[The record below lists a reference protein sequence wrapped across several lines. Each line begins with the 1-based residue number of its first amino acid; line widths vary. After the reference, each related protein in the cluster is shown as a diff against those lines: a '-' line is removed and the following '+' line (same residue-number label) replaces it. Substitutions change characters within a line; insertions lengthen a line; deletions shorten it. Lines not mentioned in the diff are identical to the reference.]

1 MIKFSKYNSCGN
13 DFIIIDNRLKQFSNT
28 LRISSVIMSN
38 QSYIKSLC
46 DRKTGIGADGLIL
59 IDLPTNPKSL
69 YFMTYYNSDGLV
81 SSFCGNGSM
90 CCAHFISSIGIA
102 GPEPF
107 SSGHFETNLGLF
119 SFEVDINNNKSKVS
133 LVDVTDFKTDF
144 NGTFI
149 DTGSPH
155 YVMFKNQLN
164 NMDVNKEGAEI
175 RYSKRFRIEGTNV
188 TFAQF
193 INNNL
198 FIRTYER
205 GVEAE
210 TLSCG
215 TGAVAAALCAFVNG
229 FITVSE
235 VLVKTK
241 GGDLKVSFKKNSDT
255 FSDIYLQSEIEKN
268 FEGLLPKI

>member
-28 LRISSVIMSN
+28 LRISSVIMNN

-59 IDLPTNPKSL
+59 IDLPTSPKSL

-107 SSGHFETNLGLF
+107 SSGHFETNQGLF

>member
-13 DFIIIDNRLKQFSNT
+13 DFIIIDNRLKQFSNI
-28 LRISSVIMSN
+28 LKSSSIIMN
-38 QSYIKSLC
+38 NPLYIKSLC
-46 DRKTGIGADGLIL
+46 DRKAGIGADGLIL

-69 YFMTYYNSDGLV
+69 YFMTYYNSDGLI

-90 CCAHFISSIGIA
+90 CSAHFTSSLSIA
-102 GPEPF
+102 GPKPF
-107 SSGHFETNLGLF
+107 SRGYFETNQGLF
-119 SFEVDINNNKSKVS
+119 SFEVDINTNRSKVS
-133 LVDVTDFKTDF
+133 LVDVTDIKTDF

-155 YVMFKNQLN
+155 YVIFKNQLN
-164 NMDVNKEGAEI
+164 NIDVNKEGAEI
-175 RYSKRFRIEGTNV
+175 RYSKRFRIEGTNI

-215 TGAVAAALCAFVNG
+215 TGAVASALFLRIKKMTNNNT
-229 FITVSE
+229 ILINTQ
-235 VLVKTK
+235 
-241 GGDLKVSFKKNSDT
+241 GGALKVSFKYEDNKFTNISLTSSYVKKLFDRVLT
-255 FSDIYLQSEIEKN
+255 K
-268 FEGLLPKI
+268 

>member
-13 DFIIIDNRLKQFSNT
+13 DFIIIDNRLKKFSNI
-28 LRISSVIMSN
+28 LKSSSVIMNN

-46 DRKTGIGADGLIL
+46 DRKAGIGADGLIL

-69 YFMTYYNSDGLV
+69 YFMTYYNSDGLI

-90 CCAHFISSIGIA
+90 CSAHFTSSLSIA
-102 GPEPF
+102 GPKPF
-107 SSGHFETNLGLF
+107 SRGHFETNQGLF
-119 SFEVDINNNKSKVS
+119 SFEVDINTNKSKVS
-133 LVDVTDFKTDF
+133 LVDVTDIKTDC

-155 YVMFKNQLN
+155 YVIFKNQLN
-164 NMDVNKEGAEI
+164 NIDVNKEGAEI
-175 RYSKRFRIEGTNV
+175 RYSKRFRIEGTNI

-215 TGAVAAALCAFVNG
+215 TGAVAAALCAFVNS

-241 GGDLKVSFKKNSDT
+241 GGDLEVSFKKNSDT